1 MSDVFNKLGELLQDH
16 WFWLLIGVAL
26 SVLLWLAI
34 QIGRGG
40 SVPAPLRWYAKRRA
54 LRRLTVNILGVAL
67 IIWFAKTFALWV
79 QPALTP
85 DMLFTPPVVGPQ
97 GVNVSMVEQRSLEHR
112 VTYTGN
118 VRPYEEI
125 MVYSRID
132 GYVEKLKVYPGDRVK
147 KGEVLVSLETSEIE
161 PRIKHTLAD
170 MTFWKGELKRDHELF
185 ETGAIGHSQFD
196 RSRQQYAVAKARY
209 ELIKTQRDYSTI
221 RARID
226 GWISER
232 HVYPGVYVKKGTPL
246 LKIDQLDQVR
256 IQCEVAEK
264 DLQWIHP
271 GTTVY
276 LRFPQMDPGLIR
288 KNFEDQVVEPDTNDI
303 TDSVP
308 LLRSQVTAVFPAV
321 DPKTRTGTVEI
332 RLPNPSQILKT
343 NTYAV
348 AELVKQRVEQAL
360 VVPEAA
366 LTPIPELGI
375 GVFVGPA
382 FSEEGPA
389 ELRQV
394 KIGLRAGREAQILD
408 GVMPN
413 EFVITLGNRI
423 LTDGQTVRV
432 VHREGGLF

>member
-1 MSDVFNKLGELLQDH
+1 MSGFFHTLVDLVQEH

-26 SVLLWLAI
+26 SVLLWLTI
-34 QIGRGG
+34 RIGGGG
-40 SVPAPLRWYAKRRA
+40 SLPAPFRRYAESRA

-79 QPALTP
+79 QPTLTP
-85 DMLFTPPVVGPQ
+85 DMLFTLPVVGPQ
-97 GVNVSMVEQRSLEHR
+97 GVNVSMVEKRSLEDR

-125 MVYSRID
+125 MVYARID

-147 KGEVLVSLETSEIE
+147 KGELLVLLETSEIE

-196 RSRQQYAVAKARY
+196 RSRQQYAVAKAKY
-209 ELIKTQRDYSTI
+209 DLIKTQRDYSTI
-221 RARID
+221 RAMID

-232 HVYPGVYVKKGTPL
+232 HVYRGVYVKKGTPL

-256 IQCEVAEK
+256 IQFEVAEK

-276 LRFPQMDPGLIR
+276 LRFPQLNTSLIR
-288 KNFEDQVVEPDTNDI
+288 KTFANRIIELDTNDDP
-303 TDSVP
+303 DSVP
-308 LLRSQVTAVFPAV
+308 LLRSEVTAVFPVV
-321 DPKTRTGTVEI
+321 DPKTRTGTVEV
-332 RLPNPSQILKT
+332 LLFNPGYILKT
-343 NTYAV
+343 NTYVV
-348 AELVKQRVEQAL
+348 AELVKRRVEQA
-360 VVPEAA
+360 VVIPVAA
-366 LTPIPELGI
+366 LTPVPELGTV
-375 GVFVGPA
+375 VFVGPA

-394 KIGLRAGREAQILD
+394 KIGLRAGREVQILD

-413 EFVITLGNRI
+413 EFVVTLGNRI

-432 VHREGGLF
+432 VHREGGFF

>member
-1 MSDVFNKLGELLQDH
+1 MSGFFNNLVNLIQDH

-26 SVLLWLAI
+26 SALLWLAI
-34 QIGRGG
+34 HIGRGG
-40 SVPAPLRWYAKRRA
+40 SVLAPFRWYAERRA

-97 GVNVSMVEQRSLEHR
+97 GVNISMVEQRSLEDR

-147 KGEVLVSLETSEIE
+147 KGEILVSLETSEIE

-232 HVYPGVYVKKGTPL
+232 RVYPGVYVKKGTPL

-276 LRFPQMDPGLIR
+276 LRFPQLNSGLIR
-288 KNFEDQVVEPDTNDI
+288 KTFADRVVESDVTDGPDSI
-303 TDSVP
+303 P
-308 LLRSQVTAVFPAV
+308 LLRSEVTVVFPAI
-321 DPKTRTGTVEI
+321 DPKTRTGIVEV
-332 RLPNPSQILKT
+332 RLPNPDHTLKT
-343 NTYAV
+343 NTYVV
-348 AELVKQRVEQAL
+348 AELVKRRVEKAL
-360 VVPEAA
+360 VIPKAA
-366 LTPIPELGI
+366 LTPVPELGTV
-375 GVFVGPA
+375 VFVGPA

-394 KIGLRAGREAQILD
+394 KIGLRAGQEVQILD

-413 EFVITLGNRI
+413 EFVVTLGNRVLI
-423 LTDGQTVRV
+423 DGQTVRV
-432 VHREGGLF
+432 VHREGGFF